1 MIIDSFTKL
10 GNKTVLSY
18 PLERTYKDIK
28 RMRYLIKILDSICKV
43 EYIGLENLSD
53 NPCIL
58 TPNHSS
64 HLDIVCIYK
73 ALMECFGYDKLYKM
87 CCLAAKELEV
97 REKGMGKIF
106 RSIGAIPFDRNG
118 NNVAHL
124 KMLHTCIN
132 KGFSTVIF
140 PEGTK
145 TRSGEI
151 GAFMGGR
158 QRLLLRLLR
167 WSYLLVLSELLT
179 YGRQVKRNHVFL

>member
-97 REKGMGKIF
+97 REKGKYF
-106 RSIGAIPFDRNG
+106 VLLVQFPLIGMEI
-118 NNVAHL
+118 
-124 KMLHTCIN
+124 MLHTLKCYIH
-132 KGFSTVIF
+132 
-140 PEGTK
+140 
-145 TRSGEI
+145 
-151 GAFMGGR
+151 A
-158 QRLLLRLLR
+158 
-167 WSYLLVLSELLT
+167 
-179 YGRQVKRNHVFL
+179 